1 MLFELAISTLG
12 LALKPLLLA
21 KISCQIG
28 ARSFF
33 IIVQTWLEL
42 LKFALS
48 LHLIVL
54 WRLSIWAMAAL
65 SLPVRAFNALYRERL
80 LEIQLQRLRNELE
93 NVIWD
98 RKDLEDKLALA
109 IKERKTMETMLLE
122 LEEEHDEA
130 IAKLELLQGEVQD
143 LKAEI
148 QRLNEVQGKA
158 LWSNRARADT
168 ANDYNTPETNY
179 SKSSRKP
186 HNNNNNK
193 NITQVA
199 KDLFKE
205 EIHDVIKAGSE
216 IYGLSISDEGYVR
229 AGQRDVA
236 LSRSLFS
243 AFLSLVV
250 GIIVWESKDPC
261 MPLVVA
267 LLTVVTISLVSVRR
281 LFTRIEHKP
290 ASDAVLLLCLNWFI
304 LGTLMYPTLPRIAR
318 LLVPLVSCLGKR
330 AFRWLV
336 L

>member
-54 WRLSIWAMAAL
+54 WRLSIWVMAAL

-80 LEIQLQRLRNELE
+80 LEMQLQRMRNELE

-98 RKDLEDKLALA
+98 RKDLEDKLSLA
-109 IKERKTMETMLLE
+109 IKERKTMETMLVE

-143 LKAEI
+143 LKGEI

-158 LWSNRARADT
+158 LWSNSP
-168 ANDYNTPETNY
+168 ANDYNTPETNN
-179 SKSSRKP
+179 KSSRKP
-186 HNNNNNK
+186 HNNNNNNNK

-318 LLVPLVSCLGKR
+318 LLVPLVSCLCKR

>member
-80 LEIQLQRLRNELE
+80 LEMQLQRLRNELE

-98 RKDLEDKLALA
+98 RKDLEEKLSLA
-109 IKERKTMETMLLE
+109 IKERKTIEMMLVE

-143 LKAEI
+143 LKGEI

-168 ANDYNTPETNY
+168 TNDYNTPETNN
-179 SKSSRKP
+179 KSSRKP
-186 HNNNNNK
+186 HNNNNK

-216 IYGLSISDEGYVR
+216 IYGLSISDEGYIR

-318 LLVPLVSCLGKR
+318 LFVPLVSCLGKR